1 MAELEFFDDFIV
13 EVTEI
18 LEGLDNDFVELEAR
32 PDDLELLN
40 KIFRAVHTMKGTS
53 SFMGFSKMMGITHV
67 LEDILNLLRSGKGKV
82 KPDIM
87 DVMLEALDKIKEIVN
102 YLKDN
107 KTEPDINIDDI
118 IEKLKATYNALKE
131 GRDFKDEFASVQ
143 KGEIVQDVDV
153 IGGDKP
159 LSREELEAFEK
170 EIEEML
176 KKELE
181 KEKQVADE
189 VKDTG
194 KKLDEKKEKEEK
206 RETTIRVDITRLDA
220 LMNLV
225 GELVLGRNRL
235 LSIVQK
241 LYQKY
246 DQDELVQ
253 LLVETMDQVDF
264 ITTDL
269 QLAVMK
275 TRMVPIGR
283 VFGRFP
289 RVVRDLARELK
300 KEVNLVIEGEETELD
315 RSIVDEIY
323 DPLVHLIRN
332 AVDHG
337 IEYPEER
344 EIIGKPRAG
353 LLRLSAY
360 HEGNQIVIVVE
371 DDGRG
376 IDIDKVK
383 RKALEK
389 GLVTSEEVSRMS
401 DSDVMNLIFMPG
413 FSTSEKVSSVS
424 GRGVG
429 MDVVRVCVEKL
440 GGTIELKSERNK
452 GTKVILKIPL
462 TLAIIQSLL
471 VQVSDEIYAI
481 PIVSVVEAV
490 KLKEGDIKT
499 VENREVMVLRD
510 MVLPLIRLRNLFDI
524 PGESSRDKYAVVL
537 AIGEKKFGLLVEKL
551 IGQEEVVIKSL
562 GSYLGT
568 IEGIAGATIM
578 GDGRVTLILDVAGIA
593 NLAVH
598 SVY

>member
-593 NLAVH
+593 NLSVH